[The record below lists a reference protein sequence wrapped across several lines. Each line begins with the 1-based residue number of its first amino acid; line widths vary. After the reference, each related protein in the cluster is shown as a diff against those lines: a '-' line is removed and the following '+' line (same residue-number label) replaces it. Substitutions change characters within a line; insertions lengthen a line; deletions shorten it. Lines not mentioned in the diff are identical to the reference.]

1 MINIERLFGRRNNM
15 KNKIIRIITIICVS
29 VILISCKSSNS
40 EQKMEICQALK

>member
-1 MINIERLFGRRNNM
+1 MINIERLFGRRNM
-15 KNKIIRIITIICVS
+15 KKKIIRSLTIICAS